1 MKILHTVESYL
12 PIRHGMSEVVRQI
25 SERLVQGGI
34 DITVATSH
42 CAERQTHCINDVKV
56 VSFDINGSF
65 STGYSGDTES
75 YRSFLLNSDFDV
87 IVNFAAQQWATDI
100 CITLLPKLRAKKIF
114 VPTGFSGFYNPV
126 FSSYYEKMKFWMKEY
141 DMNVFLSNDYR
152 DINFARDND
161 IERIV
166 VIPNGASEEE
176 FVTTSSDFNIRR
188 FLNIPSSHKVVLHV
202 GSYTGFKGH
211 DETIDI
217 FLKANIKN
225 STLVFVGS
233 NLDQESDS
241 YFLDKIFWFRRL
253 SLTKLLT
260 KRYYKAFLVFL
271 WRLMKRSFFNIH
283 AIRLSREET
292 VSVFLSSDL
301 FLFPSNIECSPIVLF
316 ESIASKTPFLVS
328 DVGNAKEII
337 EWTGGGILLP
347 TKIDREGLS
356 HANIAESARVM
367 KEVLSNENRLSDLG
381 NQGNSSWKSKF
392 TWEKIT
398 EEYKNLY
405 SLLLG

>member
-25 SERLVQGGI
+25 SERLVQEGI
-34 DITVATSH
+34 DITVATSY
-42 CAERQTHCINDVKV
+42 CAERQTDYINDVEI
-56 VSFDINGSF
+56 VSFHIDGNF

-100 CITLLPKLRAKKIF
+100 CIALLPKLRAKKIF
-114 VPTGFSGFYNPV
+114 VPTGFSGLYNPV
-126 FSSYYEKMKFWMKEY
+126 FSSYYVKMKSWMREY

-152 DINFARDND
+152 DINFARDNN

-166 VIPNGASEEE
+166 VIPNGASEGE
-176 FVTTSSDFNIRR
+176 FVTASSDFNVRR
-188 FLNIPSSHKVVLHV
+188 LLNIPSSHKIVLHV

-211 DETIDI
+211 DEAVDI

-233 NLDQESDS
+233 NLDQECDS

-253 SLTKLLT
+253 SLSRLFTI
-260 KRYYKAFLVFL
+260 RYYKAFLVFL
-271 WRLMKRSFFNIH
+271 WRLRKRSFFNIH
-283 AIRLSREET
+283 AILLSREET

-316 ESIASKTPFLVS
+316 ESIASRTPFLVS
-328 DVGNAKEII
+328 VVGNAKEII

-356 HANIAESARVM
+356 HANVAEAARVM
-367 KEVLSNENRLSDLG
+367 NEVLSDENRLSDLG
-381 NQGNSSWKSKF
+381 NQGKSSWHSKF
-392 TWEKIT
+392 TWEKIA
-398 EEYKNLY
+398 EEYKKLY
-405 SLLLG
+405 ISLVD